1 MKSSEVV
8 ILGGGAAGC
17 MTAYYLGKE
26 GVKATVV
33 EREAIGSHASGFAFG
48 GLSFFSGAGI
58 PGPVFP
64 LAREAYHLHEALFE
78 ELKEMTDIDTYYRKG
93 MNIKLAFDEDQANEI
108 DEEVVWQE
116 REGLGS
122 RIVDWDEVHSI
133 EPRINQEAIKFR
145 LIGESAEVDAYRL
158 VIALMQAAEKMG
170 ATLRHGN
177 VVGIKRQGGRPSAL
191 VFERGEQMPCDTVVV
206 ALGPWSG
213 QASSWLDFPVPITPL
228 KGQILRLEMDGPPLA
243 SWLSFAH
250 SYCGTKADGLTWCG
264 TTEEEAGFDDTT
276 TTAGLNVVMNDAVKM
291 VPDLADAKLALQTAC
306 LRPMSSDQ
314 LPIIGPVPGW
324 EGVYLATGGGRKGV
338 LLASVMGR
346 VMADLIL
353 RGETPVDISPLLP
366 DRFAPAATF

>member
-48 GLSFFSGAGI
+48 GLSFFGGAGI

-64 LAREAYHLHEALFE
+64 LAKEAYHLHETLFE
-78 ELKEMTDIDTYYRKG
+78 ELKEMTGIDTYYRKG
-93 MNIKLAFDEDQANEI
+93 KNIKLAFDEEQAREI
-108 DEEVVWQE
+108 DEEVDWQK
-116 REGLGS
+116 REGLDS
-122 RIVDWDEVHSI
+122 RIVSWDEVRSI
-133 EPRINQEAIKFR
+133 EPRINQAAIKFR
-145 LIGESAEVDAYRL
+145 LIGESAEVEAYRL
-158 VIALMQAAEKMG
+158 VIAMMQAAEKMG

-191 VFERGEQMPCDTVVV
+191 VFETGEQMPCDTVVV

-243 SWLSFAH
+243 CWLNFAH
-250 SYCGTKADGLTWCG
+250 SYCGTKPDGLTWCG
-264 TTEEEAGFDDTT
+264 TTEEEAGFDDATT
-276 TTAGLNVVMNDAVKM
+276 PGGLNVVMNDAVKM
-291 VPDLADAKLALQTAC
+291 VPDLVDAKLALQTAC

-324 EGVYLATGGGRKGV
+324 DGAYLATGGGRKGV

-353 RGETPVDISPLLP
+353 RGETPVDISSLLP
-366 DRFAPAATF
+366 DRFAPATTS